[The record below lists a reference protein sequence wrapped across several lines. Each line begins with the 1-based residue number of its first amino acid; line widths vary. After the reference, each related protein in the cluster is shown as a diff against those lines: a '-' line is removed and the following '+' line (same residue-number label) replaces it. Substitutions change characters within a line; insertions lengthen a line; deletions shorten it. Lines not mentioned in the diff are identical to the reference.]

1 MSFDGRRLKLTSR
14 AALAV
19 VTAGATFLGHAT
31 SAEGPLPPP
40 VRAVATVN
48 GAQAAYEIQGEGHPL
63 VLIHAGI
70 MDLRMWDG
78 QIAQF
83 AQHYKVIR
91 LNLRGFGG
99 GDLPPDKF
107 SYVEDLHAFLEQ
119 LGIHRAYLLGLS
131 MGSMVAIDYTTTYP
145 EQVDGLILAGAPL
158 IGSAEVDPAEQQRI
172 GEQFKAVFDA
182 YRQGDMEAA
191 VRNALALPFFN
202 PAHPSPEVRRRMERM
217 IRANLAHWIESQP
230 LVTWP
235 DKPAIERVASIKA
248 PTLVMVGDRD
258 VKSMLAAADGLTAR
272 IKGAKKIVIAGSGH
286 HVNMEAPADFDRHVM
301 EFLAGL

>member
-1 MSFDGRRLKLTSR
+1 MSFDGRRLKLASR
-14 AALAV
+14 AVLAV
-19 VTAGATFLGHAT
+19 VTAGATFLGHAA

-99 GDLPPDKF
+99 GDLPADKF
-107 SYVEDLHAFLEQ
+107 SYVDDLHSFLSQ
-119 LGIHRAYLLGLS
+119 LGIHKTYLLGLS

-145 EQVDGLILAGAPL
+145 EQVDGLILASAPL
-158 IGSAEVDPAEQQRI
+158 IGSKEVDPAEQQRI

-202 PAHPSPEVRRRMERM
+202 PAHPSPEVRRRMEEM
-217 IRANLAHWIESQP
+217 IRTNLAHWIESQP

-235 DKPAIERVASIKA
+235 EKPAIERVASIQA